1 MPSLNNQA
9 DSANPKSS
17 WEAFPRLG
25 KFNFSKA
32 FWLKVPTKQ
41 HRYKQRWQP
50 RELIVLSI
58 LVGSTLGVSAIAA
71 ISYQVVRGL
80 ILENLQQQALLEVQQ
95 GRDEIDQWLSNR
107 KTEVEMLANSPIVR
121 SMDWSVAQPYLK
133 SELQRFK
140 EIHQLTIVNSEGWG
154 ANTSVGSHRNN
165 VKDREWFIK
174 AMAGQLSAANPV
186 VSRTTGLLQINIS
199 APIMGASGT
208 QVLGAMG
215 GAIKVDRVIQVV
227 SRLQEGAGSY
237 AFALNS
243 QGVAIAHPNPKMIG
257 SAERQAPSFLQ
268 SSNPGLA
275 AIAQH
280 MVAKQAGIELIPVNG
295 SWNYFAYVPLKEAD
309 WSIALVIPRQN
320 IESYLG
326 ALNLLAT
333 VLGGLLVIA
342 LIGAWRQVHL
352 FEQTRTRAEQ
362 EALLNRLVR
371 RIRESLELQTIVQ
384 TTVTELAT
392 LTQLDRVLFG
402 WYDPQSRTLELVGD
416 SHAQTLTIQPRK
428 FQSNLSI
435 DIAACL
441 QQTEA
446 LHLLFVDAE
455 LEQTPLE
462 LKAHAYLALP
472 IPLLDGC
479 CGYLIGLHAHYLS
492 QQDRELLKAV
502 VDQLAVAI
510 TQAQLYN
517 QTQQQITLLNQTLAK
532 LNHTQLQL
540 VQSEKMSSLGQMVA
554 GIAHEINNPVNFIY
568 GNLTHASS
576 YIQDLLELIQLY
588 QEQYPQ
594 PTPQIQDKAEDM
606 DLEFLKED
614 LSKLLASMQVGAQ
627 RIRDIVQSLRVFSRL
642 DESEVKD
649 VDIHQGIDSTL
660 MLLQNRLKAK
670 PEHPAIEVVKE
681 YGQLPKIECHAG
693 QLNQVFMNLLTN
705 AIDAIEEFNAKR
717 SYKDRQANPGRIT
730 IRTQVLTSKRI
741 AIRIADNGTGI
752 AEDIQQRLF
761 DPFFTTKTVGKG
773 TGMGLAMS
781 YQIVTE
787 THRGQLRCI
796 SAPGRGAEFAIEIP
810 IQQSQQQS

>member
-1 MPSLNNQA
+1 VPSLNNQA
-9 DSANPKSS
+9 GSTSQTSNREVFPK
-17 WEAFPRLG
+17 LG

-32 FWLKVPTKQ
+32 FWLRLPRKQ

-50 RELIVLSI
+50 RDLIVLSI
-58 LVGSTLGVSAIAA
+58 LAGSTLGVSAIAVV
-71 ISYQVVRGL
+71 SYQVVRGL
-80 ILENLQQQALLEVQQ
+80 ILENLQQQALLKVQQ

-107 KTEVEMLANSPIVR
+107 KTEVEMLANSPLVR

-154 ANTSVGSHRNN
+154 ANTSVGPHRKNL
-165 VKDREWFIK
+165 KDREWFIN
-174 AMAGQLSAANPV
+174 AMAGQVSAANPV
-186 VSRTTGLLQINIS
+186 VSRSTGLLQINIS
-199 APIMGASGT
+199 APIMRVPGS
-208 QVLGAMG
+208 QKLGAMS
-215 GAIKVDRVIQVV
+215 GAIAVDRVIQVA

-243 QGVAIAHPNPKMIG
+243 KGVAIAHPDPKMIG
-257 SAERQAPSFLQ
+257 SAEHEAPSFLQ

-275 AIAQH
+275 AIAQQ
-280 MVAKQAGIELIPVNG
+280 MVAKQAGIKLIPVDG
-295 SWNYFAYVPLKEAD
+295 SWNYVAYVPLKEAD

-320 IESYLG
+320 IESNLS

-333 VLGGLLVIA
+333 VLGGLLLIA
-342 LIGAWRQVHL
+342 LIGAWRQVQL

-402 WYDPQSRTLELVGD
+402 WYDPQSQTLELVGD

-428 FQSNLSI
+428 FQSNSSI

-446 LHLLFVDAE
+446 LQLLFVDAE
-455 LEQTPLE
+455 LEPTPLE

-492 QQDRELLKAV
+492 QLDRELLKAV

-517 QTQQQITLLNQTLAK
+517 QTQQQITLLNQTLTK

-576 YIQDLLELIQLY
+576 YIQDLLELIELY

-606 DLEFLKED
+606 ELEFLKED
-614 LSKLLASMQVGAQ
+614 LSKLLVSMQVGAQ

-693 QLNQVFMNLLTN
+693 QLNQVFMNLLSN
-705 AIDAIEEFNAKR
+705 AIDAIEEFNFKR
-717 SYKDRQANPGRIT
+717 SYQDRQASPSRIT
-730 IRTQVLTSKRI
+730 IRTQVLPSQQI
-741 AIRIADNGTGI
+741 AIRITDNGAGI

-761 DPFFTTKTVGKG
+761 DPFFTTKLVGKG
-773 TGMGLAMS
+773 TGMGLAIS

-787 THRGQLRCI
+787 THGGQLRCI
-796 SAPGRGAEFAIEIP
+796 SAPGQGAEFAIEIP
-810 IQQSQQQS
+810 IQQSQQPS